1 MEHREYKSINKS
13 VRKKDSMQL
22 LLGKPVY
29 TDDLVNN
36 HPLVVKILRSPHPN
50 AIVEEINTAIA
61 KKVPGIVDIYT
72 WEDVPDQRFTNA
84 GQTYPEASPYDRL
97 ILDRHVRFSG
107 DAVAIIAAETE
118 KAALKAMK
126 LIKVKYQILEAVLD
140 YHTAK
145 DSEILVHPEE
155 EWVQYG
161 PWGGDHKRNLVA
173 TERDSKGDVDA
184 VMADCDVVIDHVYHT
199 KAFNQAMM
207 ETFRSY
213 AEIDRYGRL
222 HMITSTQ
229 IVFHTRR
236 IIARALGISKSKV
249 RVEKPR
255 IGGGFGASRRRYVMS
270 ILHLLPGRQG
280 VRPRSSIQEKNHR
293 SQDRRD
299 TRWRSSFVW
308 AQIRMV
314 RFVRLIFIHCLI
326 PVPMENMDRR
336 RLDCPD
342 INQSQCIPAHWKRTV
357 SIMMLYIRIFRRRVH
372 TGVMGQRR
380 EFLRWNLQ

>member
-61 KKVPGIVDIYT
+61 KKVPGVVDIYT

-145 DSEILVHPEE
+145 DGEILVHPEE
-155 EWVQYG
+155 EWVQ
-161 PWGGDHKRNLVA
+161 
-173 TERDSKGDVDA
+173 
-184 VMADCDVVIDHVYHT
+184 
-199 KAFNQAMM
+199 
-207 ETFRSY
+207 
-213 AEIDRYGRL
+213 
-222 HMITSTQ
+222 
-229 IVFHTRR
+229 
-236 IIARALGISKSKV
+236 
-249 RVEKPR
+249 
-255 IGGGFGASRRRYVMS
+255 
-270 ILHLLPGRQG
+270 
-280 VRPRSSIQEKNHR
+280 
-293 SQDRRD
+293 
-299 TRWRSSFVW
+299 
-308 AQIRMV
+308 
-314 RFVRLIFIHCLI
+314 
-326 PVPMENMDRR
+326 
-336 RLDCPD
+336 
-342 INQSQCIPAHWKRTV
+342 
-357 SIMMLYIRIFRRRVH
+357 
-372 TGVMGQRR
+372 
-380 EFLRWNLQ
+380 